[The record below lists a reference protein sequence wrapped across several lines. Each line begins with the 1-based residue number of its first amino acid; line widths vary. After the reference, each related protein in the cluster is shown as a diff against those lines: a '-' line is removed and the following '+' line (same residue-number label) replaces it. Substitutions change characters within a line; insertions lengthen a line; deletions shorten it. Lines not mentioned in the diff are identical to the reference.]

1 MPRLDGMALPEDW
14 RDGCFAARV
23 MTKEGPSAVAVLRGA
38 AFDMTPAFGT
48 VSAWLNEADPIAAIR
63 TRGVPMP
70 IDLPAA
76 LEALA
81 RQTHSARRR
90 T

>member
-48 VSAWLNEADPIAAIR
+48 ASAWLNERRPDRRDPRPRRADADR
-63 TRGVPMP
+63 
-70 IDLPAA
+70 PAGGA
-76 LEALA
+76 GQQRA
-81 RQTHSARRR
+81 
-90 T
+90 